1 MAKMIDRLMQM
12 GEGEVRKKETPTV
25 VPVVDKK
32 AYSNMMVYLKELK
45 LHNVKNLE
53 LAEQIYMLS
62 ENSVEK
68 LNEMHEVLIDRI
80 SSGNPSE
87 GSGELLKRTELL
99 QGQIRSLAD
108 MLRHVY
114 EKQSEEAQR
123 GQDTYNRYL
132 ENIMEKN
139 QTAFENNLENHE
151 LVLKNELG
159 MIRKS
164 IENQEQHLKK
174 DDTAVKEMC
183 ENQEAL
189 IKGELEAI
197 QKNLEARIDA
207 HFQETM
213 EELNRVKKTTRDYS
227 KVTMWA
233 SCLVFILVLLD
244 MLVF

>member
-1 MAKMIDRLMQM
+1 MAKMIDRFKQM
-12 GEGEVRKKETPTV
+12 GDGEVRKKEVPTSTSV
-25 VPVVDKK
+25 TDKK

-80 SSGNPSE
+80 SSGNSSE

-114 EKQSEEAQR
+114 EKQSEESQR
-123 GQDTYNRYL
+123 EQAEYNRYL
-132 ENIMEKN
+132 EDVMEKN
-139 QTAFENNLENHE
+139 QVALENNLENHE
-151 LVLKNELG
+151 LTLKNELG
-159 MIRKS
+159 RILQS
-164 IENQEQHLKK
+164 IENQEQNQQK
-174 DDTAVKEMC
+174 DDEAVKALC
-183 ENQEAL
+183 ESQETFL
-189 IKGELEAI
+189 KNELEAMR
-197 QKNLEARIDA
+197 KSMEAR
-207 HFQETM
+207 M
-213 EELNRVKKTTRDYS
+213 EEQHQEILEELSRVKKTTRDYS
-227 KVTMWA
+227 KVAMWA

-244 MLVF
+244 MLIF